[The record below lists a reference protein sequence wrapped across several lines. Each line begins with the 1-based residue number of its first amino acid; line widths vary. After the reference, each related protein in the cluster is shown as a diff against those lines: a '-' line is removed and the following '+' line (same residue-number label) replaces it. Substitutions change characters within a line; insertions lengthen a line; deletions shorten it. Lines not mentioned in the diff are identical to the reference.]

1 MKRDSFAKTKKDYKF
16 ISKRETN
23 KMKESKDKTIID
35 LAAALNPT
43 DIMNT
48 QPEIV
53 MLELFPPNT
62 NEKDKMVS
70 KRKSINK
77 QATYID
83 VLQLY
88 FRPQVD

>member
-1 MKRDSFAKTKKDYKF
+1 
-16 ISKRETN
+16 
-23 KMKESKDKTIID
+23 MKESKDKTIID

-70 KRKSINK
+70 KRKASISR
-77 QATYID
+77 
-83 VLQLY
+83 QLT
-88 FRPQVD
+88 